1 MTPRT
6 TGRGFVISEMIIEEE
21 EDVSES
27 RQDGEEELTHKL
39 LSICIDWF
47 TKTSN

>member
-1 MTPRT
+1 M
-6 TGRGFVISEMIIEEE
+6 ISEMIIEEEEEE

>member
-6 TGRGFVISEMIIEEE
+6 TGRGFVIFDMIIEEE